1 MPVDIGT
8 VVDGKITGITK
19 FGAFVELPEGKVG
32 LVHISQIANTFVKD
46 LNEFVKVGDQVKVK
60 VLGEPKPGK
69 YDLSIKQAQAGAA
82 PQVGSQGRPQGR
94 PHAGSSAAPARAPG
108 GGGGHFRHAGPRKK
122 FGKQKDIHPPGSF
135 EDKITKFLKHSDDKL
150 MDVKRNLQYKT
161 GERKKGKNTKKKNN
175 P

>member
-69 YDLSIKQAQAGAA
+69 YDLSMKQAQA
-82 PQVGSQGRPQGR
+82 PGS
-94 PHAGSSAAPARAPG
+94 APAAGGGGGGGAQAGGFKAPPRAPS
-108 GGGGHFRHAGPRKK
+108 GGGGHFRHAGSRKK
-122 FGKQKDIHPPGSF
+122 FGKQKEMHPPGSF

-161 GERKKGKNTKKKNN
+161 GERKKGKNIKKKTN